1 MSSKGG
7 SFSRVSFHVGADWW
21 VCCHTYDDATPIFDI
36 DGGPVSVAISI
47 RDRSTD
53 DKAVEFA
60 RTLAREA
67 QKFADEIERMH
78 AAQLADDSSSTTS
91 KAAGSD
97 AA

>member
-1 MSSKGG
+1 VSGKGG
-7 SFSRVSFHVGADWW
+7 SFARTSFHVGADWW

-47 RDRSTD
+47 RDRTAD
-53 DKAVEFA
+53 DEAVEFA

-67 QKFADEIERMH
+67 QKFADEIERML
-78 AAQLADDSSSTTS
+78 AAQHADDGISTD

>member
-1 MSSKGG
+1 VSGKGG
-7 SFSRVSFHVGADWW
+7 SFARTSFHVGADWW

-47 RDRSTD
+47 RDRTTD

-78 AAQLADDSSSTTS
+78 AAQLADNGISTD